1 MKVTLQDPRFLKDSI
16 LILSE
21 LVNEVNITFD
31 KTKLEIIAMD
41 PANVAM
47 VIFKLLNNAFSDYN
61 VPEPRKLSVS
71 LDQLKQILKRA
82 KPTDTLTLELDE
94 EKNKLKVLLK
104 GEITRRFNLSL
115 LDHSGQ
121 DQKIPNLE
129 FPLKIETST
138 LLFNEA
144 IEDMDIIG
152 DSVSFIVEG
161 ADKFIIQSEGNLS
174 SGKVEITTDHETNI
188 INNHSDEIKSNYSI
202 EYLKKIVKGGKLS
215 NTAII
220 QFGNDYPLKVEFL
233 VLDKLRLGFI
243 LAPRVSND

>member
-1 MKVTLQDPRFLKDSI
+1 MKLTLQDPRFLKDSI
-16 LILSE
+16 LIISE
-21 LVNEVNITFD
+21 LVNEVNMTID

-47 VIFKLLNNAFSDYN
+47 VVFKLLNSAFSDYQ
-61 VPEPRKLSVS
+61 VSEPKQLSVS
-71 LDQLKQILKRA
+71 LEQLKQILKRA

-121 DQKIPNLE
+121 EQKVPTLE

-161 ADKFIIQSEGNLS
+161 ADKFIVQSEGNLS
-174 SGKVEITTDHETNI
+174 SGKVEITTDQETDI
-188 INNHSDEIKSNYSI
+188 INNQAEEVKSNYSI
-202 EYLKKIVKGGKLS
+202 EYLKKIIKGGKLS

-220 QFGNDYPLKVEFL
+220 QFGIDYPLRVEYRI
-233 VLDKLRLGFI
+233 LDKLSITSI
-243 LAPRVSND
+243 LAPRTSNS

>member
-82 KPTDTLTLELDE
+82 KPTDTLSLQLDE
-94 EKNKLKVLLK
+94 GRNRLSVLLSGVSSTK
-104 GEITRRFNLSL
+104 RFELAL
-115 LDHSGQ
+115 LDIEHREH
-121 DQKIPNLE
+121 KIPNLK
-129 FPLKIETST
+129 FTAKVETNT
-138 LLFNEA
+138 LMFNDA
-144 IEDMDIIG
+144 IEDMDIIA
-152 DSVSFIVEG
+152 DSLSLQAANDRFV
-161 ADKFIIQSEGNLS
+161 IQSEGNIS
-174 SGKVEITTDHETNI
+174 SGKVEIGADDETNI
-188 INNHSDEIKSNYSI
+188 QLLQSGVASRYSI
-202 EYLKKIVKGGKLS
+202 EYLKKIIKGSKLT
-215 NTAII
+215 NKVVLE
-220 QFGNDYPLKVEFL
+220 FGQDYPLKVEYHI
-233 VLDKLRLGFI
+233 LDKLALQFV
-243 LAPRVSND
+243 LAPRTPTE